1 MTNTEQEC
9 KRYSVFRKSFHIP
22 KAWADKEDVTFLVNH
37 SYTTSQADQALED
50 IARRLKNLGYMRS
63 ESDNRMI
70 HDYLCYF
77 LQDLLDKNGDVY
89 LTEEEIRSSK
99 PIRCFFEGLT
109 PDLLIKTKPGRDK
122 PLIVD
127 VYTGGRDAGN
137 TKAKYKA
144 FGSVADLMTVH
155 PNSLLTDLTGI
166 LPVDDVAYMHRHFQ
180 VFMTEYQYWKSC
192 VSLNMILKSDIPCL
206 PITSPVSRNS
216 ELTAQFALGMKEY
229 AEFVLNRSN
238 I

>member
-1 MTNTEQEC
+1 
-9 KRYSVFRKSFHIP
+9 
-22 KAWADKEDVTFLVNH
+22 
-37 SYTTSQADQALED
+37 
-50 IARRLKNLGYMRS
+50 MRS

-77 LQDLLDKNGDVY
+77 LQDLLDKNGEVY

-99 PIRCFFEGLT
+99 PILAFFEGLT
-109 PDLLIKTKPGRDK
+109 PDLLIRTRPGRDK

-137 TKAKYKA
+137 AKAKSKA

-155 PNSLLTDLTGI
+155 PNSLLTDLTGV
-166 LPVDDVAYMHRHFQ
+166 LPVTDIAYLHRHFQ

-192 VSLNMILKSDIPCL
+192 VSLNTILKNDVPCL
-206 PITSPVSRNS
+206 SITTSVARNS
-216 ELTAQFALGMKEY
+216 EQTAQFAQGMTEY
-229 AEFVLNRSN
+229 AEFVLNRSR